1 MPEQAII
8 LAAGDGERIR
18 PFTVN
23 RPKAMLYIAG
33 KPIIQHV
40 IEALSHNGIRNI
52 VMVVGHKKEKLFDYL
67 GSGEALDVKITYVI
81 QEQQLGSADALLQAQ
96 QYVDDDFLVLPGNKY
111 FLAET
116 LLPVINT
123 AAPAML
129 VKRFVDPLSSS
140 IVNNRNGKIDIELE
154 TERRVGPV
162 SRQKGLFSIDTRIYC
177 FDKNIFPFLEDA
189 PSIYSAVSRMINS
202 GIPVSAVETTGEWAD
217 MLYPWDILYVNE
229 SALACIEPGTS
240 GTIGSYVSLR
250 GKISV
255 SDGCVIHPNCF
266 LSGPIT
272 IARGCV
278 VGPNV
283 CMNGPV
289 SIGANTSIE
298 PFSYISNCV
307 IGSNVHIAPG
317 AIIQDSVIDDN
328 TIIGARFTV
337 VSGETDINIGQE
349 IHCQKIGVMIGE
361 GCRFGT
367 GVTTQP
373 GTIIGNFCTVQN
385 LRLLSGNIPD
395 KSLVV

>member
-40 IEALSHNGIRNI
+40 IEALSHNGIRDIII
-52 VMVVGHKKEKLFDYL
+52 VAGHKKEKFFDYL
-67 GSGEALDVKITYVI
+67 GSGEALGIKITYVI

-96 QYVDDDFLVLPGNKY
+96 QYADYDFLVLPGNKY
-111 FLAET
+111 FRAET
-116 LLPVINT
+116 LLPIINA

-129 VKRFVDPLSSS
+129 VKQSVDPLSSS
-140 IVNNRNGKIDIELE
+140 IVNNKNGKIEIKQEM
-154 TERRVGPV
+154 ERRIVPV
-162 SRQKGLFSIDTRIYC
+162 PRQKGVFSIDTRIYC
-177 FDKNIFPFLEDA
+177 FDKTVFPFLENA
-189 PSIYSAVSRMINS
+189 SSICSAVSHMTDAGN
-202 GIPVSAVETTGEWAD
+202 PVSAVETTGEWAD
-217 MLYPWDILYVNE
+217 LLYPWDILHVNE
-229 SALACIEPGTS
+229 SALSRIEASIS
-240 GTIGSYVSLR
+240 GTTGSYVSLR
-250 GKISV
+250 GNISID
-255 SDGCVIHPNCF
+255 DGCVIHPNSF

-272 IARGCV
+272 IARGCAI
-278 VGPNV
+278 GPNV

-289 SIGANTSIE
+289 SIGANTFIE

-317 AIIQDSVIDDN
+317 AIIQDSVIDGN
-328 TIIGARFTV
+328 TSIGARFTV

-349 IHCQKIGVMIGE
+349 SHRQKIGVMIGE

-373 GTIIGNFCTVQN
+373 GTIIGNFCTVQS
-385 LRLLSGNIPD
+385 LRAVSGNIPD